1 MSKVIFV
8 SCDTETTALS
18 HSNGYAWAVGLY
30 PVLVDME
37 AKSWTSLAAEEY
49 IIPVF
54 PSLWDQKT
62 LEWAKKNC
70 GERLQNMLRQTVDTP
85 VTDYMM
91 LHRQRKIV
99 RDEFISFIEFLK
111 SFYEEENIKKYWVF
125 NHPDFDVPFIEQ
137 ILPSFK
143 ERVGH
148 RNIKDMQS
156 LIEGHMGFVAAK
168 EFMDENKP
176 EAGIAHTALADAI
189 AQWELLWK
197 SGVFSK

>member
-18 HSNGYAWAVGLY
+18 HRNGYAWAVGLY

-37 AKSWTSLAAEEY
+37 AKSWTAIAAEEY
-49 IIPVF
+49 IIPIA
-54 PSLWDQKT
+54 PSLWDPGT
-62 LEWAKKNC
+62 FEWAKEKC
-70 GERLQNMLRQTVDTP
+70 GARLENMLQ
-85 VTDYMM
+85 
-91 LHRQRKIV
+91 KV
-99 RDEFISFIEFLK
+99 RTSKLVPHNALLAAQKAMRDPLINFIGALNK
-111 SFYEEENIKKYWVF
+111 LYEEEAVKKYWVF

-197 SGVFSK
+197 SGAIK